1 MAKRKA
7 DKPAVDNRL
16 GANRDLPL
24 KGKDP
29 EEMKRAVAVCIA
41 IPALQAARAILATE
55 GTDGLGRDLDV
66 VALTDFLNEQASK
79 VNTGD
84 LALAEKMLINQATAL
99 QALFSKLVE
108 RGMNADL
115 LPHYETHLRL
125 ALRAQAQCT
134 RTLEVLG
141 NIKNPPVVIARQAN
155 IAQQQ
160 QVNNG
165 LPTGQASCGREVGNV
180 PTQLL
185 EALPGERL
193 ESRTAATASG
203 IDSHLETV
211 GALDRP
217 EVRSR

>member
-1 MAKRKA
+1 MTKAKRKA

-66 VALTDFLNEQASK
+66 VALTDFLNEQATK

-115 LPHYETHLRL
+115 LPHYETHMRL
-125 ALRAQAQCT
+125 ALRAQSQC
-134 RTLEVLG
+134 RATLETLANV
-141 NIKNPPVVIARQAN
+141 KNPPVVIARQAN

-160 QVNNG
+160 QVNNHAPAVP
-165 LPTGQASCGREVGNV
+165 LRAREVSPAQNE
-180 PTQLL
+180 LL
-185 EALPGERL
+185 EQGNHERL
-193 ESRTAATASG
+193 EFGTQGAASG
-203 IDSHLETV
+203 ADSHLATV
-211 GALDRP
+211 GTVHRP
-217 EVRSR
+217 QD